1 MNVGTALLYLIALT
15 RELNALA
22 TAISEAQKQGRD
34 DLTDE
39 EVATF
44 AGRDDAARA
53 RLQAKIDALPDK

>member
-15 RELNALA
+15 KEISALA
-22 TAISEAQKQGRD
+22 AAINKAESEGRK

-39 EVATF
+39 EVASF

-53 RLQAKIDALPDK
+53 RLQAKIDALPK